1 MAEERLIIGGKS
13 FISSIRAAQLFGYTK
28 DYVGQLARAGKIES
42 QLIGRSWYVD
52 EDSIRKHKLSVHY
65 TLTKPKKTRKQTD
78 GRDDISPGLN
88 EKTIENI
95 DLSDEQKIPT
105 HTNYKHISPK
115 NYENAD
121 VYTQRDDDAHDLFP
135 RPVKKNA
142 SDALVKSNFTFES
155 DPPLSY
161 MRDIVPIHSEHSDF
175 QTDSVASDLSS
186 KIRLHDGSRTTHA
199 ENQRKQR
206 FLQKNA
212 TEKGEFVAMDG
223 ILVPGKEP
231 QKEKNIFPRRT
242 FNNHVSDFD
251 MEDDHVDV
259 YFDKDARDDNHSLED
274 RPSRLLP
281 IIGAVIIFL
290 ILTIL
295 YLAL

>member
-65 TLTKPKKTRKQTD
+65 TLTKPKKTRKQVGGLD
-78 GRDDISPGLN
+78 GISRDDIH
-88 EKTIENI
+88 EKTIEDI

-115 NYENAD
+115 NYENTD
-121 VYTQRDDDAHDLFP
+121 VYTQRDDDTHDLFP
-135 RPVKKNA
+135 RLVKKSA
-142 SDALVKSNFTFES
+142 GDALVKSDFTFES

-161 MRDIVPIHSEHSDF
+161 MRDIVPSRNDF
-175 QTDSVASDLSS
+175 QANSVESDSFS
-186 KIRLHDGSRTTHA
+186 KNGLHNGPRITHA
-199 ENQRKQR
+199 GNQRKSD
-206 FLQKNA
+206 FLRKNS
-212 TEKGEFVAMDG
+212 TEIGEFVAMDG
-223 ILVPGKEP
+223 ILVPGKSS
-231 QKEKNIFPRRT
+231 QKEKNIFQGHT
-242 FNNHVSDFD
+242 HKSQVSDFD
-251 MEDDHVDV
+251 VEEVRSDA
-259 YFDKDARDDNHSLED
+259 YFDDGVDDDTYSPED

-281 IIGAVIIFL
+281 IIGAIIIFL